1 MRGVFYMKMLVK
13 EKGFSKDF
21 IIMVAGQIIS
31 ILGSALLR
39 FALSLF
45 VLDVTGRADL
55 FAVLFAISS
64 LPVLLTPFGGAIAD
78 RFNRRNLMVLFDFVN
93 SGIVLMFFIVLL
105 TDNHSVLWIGLVMV
119 LLSFISAMYTPA
131 VMASI
136 PLLVSEQKLEQA
148 NGVVNGV
155 QALAGVTAP
164 VLGGILYG
172 MLGLKLLVIVSGLLF
187 FFTAI
192 IEMFMTIPFVKRS
205 YDGHLMPTLIKDM
218 KEGFTYVV
226 KQTFIL
232 KCTLLAALLNLLL
245 TPLFIVGVP
254 IILRVTMNS
263 SDTWYGIGM
272 GIIDFAT
279 ILGALTMGYFAKK
292 LRIHTLY
299 IWVLMSAFLVIPMAM
314 SVLPRALQIGYY
326 PSYSLFIGCA
336 LIIAMMMTIISI
348 YVMTLVQKET
358 PNEQLGKVMAIMMAV
373 SQCMAPL
380 GQMGYGLLFE
390 FFQANIYIPV
400 FIISV
405 CVLLLAFVTKRI
417 WQLEV
422 K

>member
-1 MRGVFYMKMLVK
+1 MEMLVK

-45 VLDVTGRADL
+45 VLDITGRADL

-78 RFNRRNLMVLFDFVN
+78 RFNRRNLMVLFDFIS
-93 SGIVLMFFIVLL
+93 SGIVLIFFIVLL

-148 NGVVNGV
+148 NGIVNGV

-192 IEMFMTIPFVKRS
+192 VEMFMTIPFVKRS

-254 IILRVTMNS
+254 IILRVTMKS
-263 SDTWYGIGM
+263 SDTLYGIGM
-272 GIIDFAT
+272 GIIDFTT

-417 WQLEV
+417 WRLEV

>member
-1 MRGVFYMKMLVK
+1 MEMLVK

-45 VLDVTGRADL
+45 VLDITGRADL

-78 RFNRRNLMVLFDFVN
+78 RFNRRNLMVLFDFIS
-93 SGIVLMFFIVLL
+93 SGIVLIFFIVLL
-105 TDNHSVLWIGLVMV
+105 TDNHSVLGIGLVMV

-148 NGVVNGV
+148 NGIVNGV

-192 IEMFMTIPFVKRS
+192 VEMFMTIPFVKRS

-254 IILRVTMNS
+254 IILRVTMKS
-263 SDTWYGIGM
+263 SDTLYGIGM

-326 PSYSLFIGCA
+326 PSYNLFIGCA

-417 WQLEV
+417 WRLEV

>member
-1 MRGVFYMKMLVK
+1 MEMLVK

-45 VLDVTGRADL
+45 VLDITGRADL

-78 RFNRRNLMVLFDFVN
+78 RFNRRNLMVLFDFIS
-93 SGIVLMFFIVLL
+93 SGIVLIFFIVLL

-148 NGVVNGV
+148 NGIVNGV

-192 IEMFMTIPFVKRS
+192 VEMFMTIPFVKRS

-254 IILRVTMNS
+254 IILRVTMKS
-263 SDTWYGIGM
+263 SDTLYGIGM
-272 GIIDFAT
+272 GIVDFAT

-417 WQLEV
+417 WRLEV

>member
-1 MRGVFYMKMLVK
+1 MEMLVK

-45 VLDVTGRADL
+45 VLDITGRADL

-78 RFNRRNLMVLFDFVN
+78 RFNRRNLMVLFDFIS
-93 SGIVLMFFIVLL
+93 SGIVLIFFIVLL

-148 NGVVNGV
+148 NGIVNGV

-192 IEMFMTIPFVKRS
+192 VEMFMTIPFVKRS

-254 IILRVTMNS
+254 IILRVTMKS
-263 SDTWYGIGM
+263 SDTLYGIGM

-299 IWVLMSAFLVIPMAM
+299 IWVWMSAFLVIPMAM

-417 WQLEV
+417 WRLEV